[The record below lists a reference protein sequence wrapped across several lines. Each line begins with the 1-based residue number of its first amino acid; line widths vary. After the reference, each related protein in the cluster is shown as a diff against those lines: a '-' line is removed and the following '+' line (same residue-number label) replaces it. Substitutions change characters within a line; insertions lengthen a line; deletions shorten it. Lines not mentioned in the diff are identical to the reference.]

1 MVIKTVIGIKKF
13 LSRFYNESVDPNK
26 KYSHEF
32 LKMIAKDLYEITD
45 DEEEKNKDIIYVM
58 DDYGKVCK
66 YSRGSIIL
74 DDNNNIYASDVLE
87 SLSMTPTYA
96 LLELLDI
103 YKDNYLVN
111 KAIKHELKSRDLIVE
126 GSGMDNI
133 LATLE
138 EIPTYALHELL
149 SLYKKHYSIYRKI
162 KNELISRGEY
172 TKKLY
177 KLQKDVVKVEMDV
190 SEIENLNFDFS
201 LCIDGSKS
209 CKRRLKVNSR
219 PRVNRKGR
227 WY

>member
-1 MVIKTVIGIKKF
+1 MIIKTVIGIKKF

-66 YSRGSIIL
+66 YSRCSIFL

-162 KNELISRGEY
+162 KNELIGRGEY

-177 KLQKDVVKVEMDV
+177 KLQEDVVKVEMDV
-190 SEIENLNFDFS
+190 REIENLNFDFS

>member
-172 TKKLY
+172 TNKLY

-190 SEIENLNFDFS
+190 GEIENLNFDFS